1 MINAKKITI
10 TYIIALS
17 IIASLLLSSQ
27 LVIQYFLDNQVS
39 DSHVVNVAGR
49 QRSLCHR
56 LTKYAFLIQKQP
68 NNDDYW
74 NKFENAY
81 QELTIAH
88 DNLTGK
94 SHTLNLEYQN
104 PPEITQLYQRLTPH
118 YQAIQQSCTQ
128 ILACKGKGI
137 TNCDKMI
144 SQLLNADQAFF
155 PLMDKIVSAYVKES
169 QAKIQQLSNIEI
181 GLFILALCV
190 LVIEV
195 LLIFRPMSLGIN
207 KATKQLRIQNEE
219 LNTINEELQTSGEE
233 LRQNLEEMH
242 AIQESLKDKSEE
254 LEEAL
259 TNNLSI
265 TRALDNSAIVT
276 ITDLKGN
283 ILKVNDIFCDIS
295 GYTREELLGKNQNI
309 VNSGYHPKSLWKEM
323 WRTIGKGGTWRG
335 EVKNRAK
342 DGSIYWVDAVI
353 NPIRN
358 REGKIHR
365 YLAIRYLITDKK
377 EKETQIEQLS
387 LVASK
392 TDNGVVITDKN
403 IKVLWVNEGFEKITG
418 YTFEEL
424 RGKNPSILQG
434 KDTSPEHAQKI
445 RDGLAQKS
453 SFKQEILNYS
463 KDGKSYWVQLNITPI
478 LDDNGEIIQY
488 IGIERD
494 ITEEKRLMN
503 MVQHQN
509 QELQN
514 SLAQLVMLRQKSEG
528 DKAEIQKLLKNVLAS
543 INYAKRIQNAI
554 IPTESDIQQVI
565 PDSFVMYEP
574 RDIVSGD
581 FYWVAD
587 KGTSKI
593 VVVGDCTGHGV
604 PGAFMTM
611 VANNILNQIVHNYE
625 IHEADDILTIVP
637 TLLKKTFSY
646 TTDSKIQDG
655 MDMAIVTIVTTEKYP
670 KIVYAGAMTP
680 LYYVQNNNEQQEF
693 HEIKA
698 DKVPIGGYYQKADYD
713 YVRKEV
719 EVTQPTVFYLASDGY
734 QDQFGGDNNRKFLRK
749 KFKNLLC
756 LIAHEPMETQK
767 QILSNTFQDWRGQ
780 HRQTDDVVVLGFQI
794 EG

>member
-1 MINAKKITI
+1 MINTKTITV

-27 LVIQYFLDNQVS
+27 LVIQYFLDNQIN
-39 DSHVVNVAGR
+39 DSHVVSLAGR

-56 LTKYAFLIQKQP
+56 LTKYAFLIQNQP
-68 NNDDYW
+68 YNDDYW
-74 NKFENAY
+74 NTFEDAY
-81 QELTIAH
+81 QEFTIAH

-94 SHTLNLEYQN
+94 SHTLHLKYQN
-104 PPEITQLYQRLTPH
+104 PPEISQLYQKLAPH
-118 YQAIQQSCTQ
+118 YQAIQQSCIQ
-128 ILACKGKGI
+128 ILACKEE
-137 TNCDKMI
+137 KMNNDNEMV
-144 SQLLNADQAFF
+144 SQLLDADQAFF
-155 PLMDKIVSAYVKES
+155 PLMDKIVDAYVKQS
-169 QAKIQQLSNIEI
+169 QAKIRQLSNIEI

-195 LLIFRPMSLGIN
+195 LLIFRPMSIGIT

-283 ILKVNDIFCDIS
+283 ILKVNDIFCEIS
-295 GYTREELLGKNQNI
+295 GYTREELLGQNQNI

-323 WRTIGKGGTWRG
+323 WRIIGKGGTWRG

-377 EKETQIEQLS
+377 EKEKEIEQLS

-392 TDNGVVITDKN
+392 TDNGVIITNKN
-403 IKVLWVNEGFEKITG
+403 IEVLWVNKGFEKISG
-418 YTFEEL
+418 YTFNEL
-424 RGKNPSILQG
+424 LGKNPKFLQG
-434 KDTSPEHAQKI
+434 KDTNPEHSQKI
-445 RDGLAQKS
+445 REKLAQKT

-463 KDGKSYWVQLNITPI
+463 KEGKSYWAQLNITPI
-478 LDDNGEIIQY
+478 LDDNGEVTKY
-488 IGIERD
+488 IGIQRD
-494 ITEEKRLMN
+494 ITEDKRLMN

-509 QELQN
+509 EELQN
-514 SLAQLVMLRQKSEG
+514 SLAQLVILRQKSEG

-554 IPTESDIQQVI
+554 IPTETDIQQVI

-587 KGTSKI
+587 KGSSKI
-593 VVVGDCTGHGV
+593 IVVGDCTGHGV

-625 IHEADDILTIVP
+625 IHEADEILTIVP

-646 TTDSKIQDG
+646 TDSKIQDG
-655 MDMAIVTIVTTEKYP
+655 MDMAVITIVTTENCP

-680 LYYVQNNNEQQEF
+680 LYYVQEHNGQQEF
-693 HEIKA
+693 YEIKA
-698 DKVPIGGYYQKADYD
+698 DKIPIGGYYQKADYD
-713 YVRKEV
+713 YNRKEV

-734 QDQFGGDNNRKFLRK
+734 QDQFGGENNRKFLRK
-749 KFKNLLC
+749 KFKNLLR
-756 LIAHEPMETQK
+756 LIAHEPINTQK
-767 QILSNTFQDWRGQ
+767 QILNNTFQDWRSKHQ
-780 HRQTDDVVVLGFQI
+780 QTDDVVVLGFRI
-794 EG
+794 GGE